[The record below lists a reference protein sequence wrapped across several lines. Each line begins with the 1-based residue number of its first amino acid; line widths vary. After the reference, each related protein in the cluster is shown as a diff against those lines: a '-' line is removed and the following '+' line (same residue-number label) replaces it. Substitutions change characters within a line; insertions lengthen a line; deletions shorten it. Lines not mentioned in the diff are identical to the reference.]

1 MNRSGKRADLVLG
14 TAQLGLPYGAANRA
28 GIPSEEDATALLDL
42 AISANIRDFDT
53 ARAYGESERRLGT
66 VLANTAGVRIVTK
79 LDPLARIPDDAG
91 PDEAIAAARESIATS
106 RAMLNRARLDVVLLH
121 RARHR
126 TQWGG
131 SVWRHLADEQR
142 RGEIG
147 ALGIS
152 AQSPAEVIDALHDPL
167 VRHIQLPFNLLD
179 WRWQEAG
186 VTPMLQS
193 RPDITVHIRSA
204 FLQGLLAS
212 DAARWPALAG
222 LDPAAITDALDEL
235 ARKTGRTGRAD
246 LCLAFVRAQDW
257 IDGVVI
263 GCETMAQLQANLELF
278 RGNALTG
285 DEVAE
290 CGRLLP
296 RVSAGL
302 LDPAS
307 WPA

>member
-131 SVWRHLADEQR
+131 SVWRHLA
-142 RGEIG
+142 
-147 ALGIS
+147 
-152 AQSPAEVIDALHDPL
+152 DALHDPL